1 VAFRLQTGEFE
12 SKLDEKGRVVIPA
25 CLRDRYAGELVIT
38 KGKQNCAWI
47 MTPDA
52 WTCFEERLKKNA
64 SQFSGDEYEALY
76 YQYVIP
82 AKVAEIDPKSGRV
95 PVHAAVR
102 TYAGLG
108 RDCLVLNTGDHLEVW
123 DSQAF
128 YKHMEEKK
136 SRILEATNKLGPRLF
151 SPAEEQ
157 AE

>member
-1 VAFRLQTGEFE
+1 MVFELQTGAFE

-38 KGKQNCAWI
+38 QGKQNCVWI

-52 WTCFEERLKKNA
+52 WTCFRERLEKNA
-64 SQFSGDEYEALY
+64 GQFSGDDYEDLL

-123 DSQAF
+123 DSQSF
-128 YKHMEEKK
+128 YKHLAERQA
-136 SRILEATNKLGPRLF
+136 RIREATNKLGPRPCSLNQ
-151 SPAEEQ
+151 EQ